1 MFLKSI
7 VLLAAFTHAEECA
20 VKKLEK
26 ICQDTQDEL
35 TDLNVQLKCRN
46 QEALADYK
54 MTTEMIHNEIAGKKC
69 ELQRTLQKSKI
80 ELNNL
85 HEALKYVAMAAKQHH
100 ATWST
105 YQKDVQQVADAAE
118 AQEKL
123 KDADCKV
130 TELEEELKHIQDKT
144 ANVMRVMKVSRR
156 RGAAIV
162 SRRGDGGA
170 EGAEGAEGDEDT
182 EVAVV
187 DEPCPKLM
195 MKHRLQGFAA
205 GSLIMALIILFI
217 VPMFG
222 AKDDTPAPAPAPA
235 ATDTDAA
242 EVIAADATADAAA
255 ADATAGAAAAAAAA
269 ADPTNSTVEPE
280 VVSCTLSGTEC
291 TSGTACIDDTSGT
304 ACIDESVSCSCS
316 VRRRRL
322 SQRKLSSRRWR

>member
-1 MFLKSI
+1 ME
-7 VLLAAFTHAEECA
+7 VVEE
-20 VKKLEK
+20 
-26 ICQDTQDEL
+26 
-35 TDLNVQLKCRN
+35 
-46 QEALADYK
+46 
-54 MTTEMIHNEIAGKKC
+54 
-69 ELQRTLQKSKI
+69 
-80 ELNNL
+80 
-85 HEALKYVAMAAKQHH
+85 
-100 ATWST
+100 
-105 YQKDVQQVADAAE
+105 
-118 AQEKL
+118 
-123 KDADCKV
+123 DAD
-130 TELEEELKHIQDKT
+130 T
-144 ANVMRVMKVSRR
+144 A
-156 RGAAIV
+156 
-162 SRRGDGGA
+162 
-170 EGAEGAEGDEDT
+170 
-182 EVAVV
+182 VAVV
-187 DEPCPKLM
+187 EEPCPKLM

-255 ADATAGAAAAAAAA
+255 ADATADAA

-280 VVSCTLSGTEC
+280 VVSCILGGTEC